1 MTKKKKKIIGHVH
14 KYSHN
19 SKILNAFI
27 VHHSILHNDSA
38 PKMEIERVFIRTF
51 QSNKEVILMG
61 FNKIL
66 GISLNV

>member
-1 MTKKKKKIIGHVH
+1 
-14 KYSHN
+14 
-19 SKILNAFI
+19 
-27 VHHSILHNDSA
+27 
-38 PKMEIERVFIRTF
+38 MEIERVFIRTF